1 MFFLLE
7 SLPDSVIAEGDNA
20 IVDWLNKNSNM
31 HVGQQGDFAT
41 FGLIGCVSAI
51 GTALFTNLIPFAKI
65 AKIKAAIKAAGGATT
80 FVKTLMSAYK
90 AAKNA
95 GKATWDAVKIAVS
108 KAGEK
113 AGPEAT
119 RALIKLFNVGN
130 VYSACFE

>member
-1 MFFLLE
+1 MQKSPKLKL
-7 SLPDSVIAEGDNA
+7 
-20 IVDWLNKNSNM
+20 
-31 HVGQQGDFAT
+31 Q
-41 FGLIGCVSAI
+41 
-51 GTALFTNLIPFAKI
+51 
-65 AKIKAAIKAAGGATT
+65 IKAAGGATT

-119 RALIKLFNVGN
+119 RALIELFNVRN